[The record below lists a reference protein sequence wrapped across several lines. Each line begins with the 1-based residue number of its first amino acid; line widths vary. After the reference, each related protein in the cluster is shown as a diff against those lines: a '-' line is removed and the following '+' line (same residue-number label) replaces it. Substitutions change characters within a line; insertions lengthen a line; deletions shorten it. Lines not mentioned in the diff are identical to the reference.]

1 MLVFKEEILRNLK
14 ALNVLN
20 SWGEKNRALFR
31 GGWWDNVRWIVH
43 CVSYVRVYCHHCY
56 LTKLVGFLKRCT
68 VHKIH
73 TTYRNRLSVLLSTKM
88 VERSIW
94 RQQFMFFHLY
104 FSHFPK
110 KYQQQERMNK
120 CFTTACTVC
129 SKKKI

>member
-20 SWGEKNRALFR
+20 SWGENSRALFR

-43 CVSYVRVYCHHCY
+43 CVSYVRVYCHDSY

-73 TTYRNRLSVLLSTKM
+73 TTYRNRLFVFLSTKWWS
-88 VERSIW
+88 VPYNDNNLC
-94 RQQFMFFHLY
+94 FFHLY